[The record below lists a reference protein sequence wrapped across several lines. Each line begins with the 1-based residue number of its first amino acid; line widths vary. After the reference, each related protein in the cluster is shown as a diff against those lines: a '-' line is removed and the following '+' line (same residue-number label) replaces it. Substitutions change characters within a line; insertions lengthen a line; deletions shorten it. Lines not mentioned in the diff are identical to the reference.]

1 MCDPAAVA
9 SAIPTAPSTSSPSS
23 ATTTSPETIDTTYYT
38 WSTFFRALTNQA
50 TDTEMRQYIHTRS
63 QLHEASDCARC
74 DKWRDWLFQYSPT
87 VRFLRDSISKLG
99 GDLDASNVQCRRC
112 DTLSASGIRQGAFSG
127 DMGIVLCANHLR
139 DRKTTE
145 DVLSHEM
152 VHAYDYMRF
161 KYDKWNLKHMACTEV
176 SLGSEMRTTSGQGT
190 AQLTFCDRSER
201 ML

>member
-1 MCDPAAVA
+1 
-9 SAIPTAPSTSSPSS
+9 
-23 ATTTSPETIDTTYYT
+23 
-38 WSTFFRALTNQA
+38 
-50 TDTEMRQYIHTRS
+50 MRQYIHTRS
-63 QLHEASDCARC
+63 LIHEASDIARC

-99 GDLDASNVQCRRC
+99 GDLDASNVQCIRC

-127 DMGIVLCANHLR
+127 DMGIVLCANHIR
-139 DRKTTE
+139 DRKTAE

-176 SLGSEMRTTSGQGT
+176 SLGSGLMQITGKRIVV
-190 AQLTFCDRSER
+190 LTDYARSER
-201 ML
+201 MH